1 MTRAEPHHATGDSSS
16 PASLSSVS
24 SSSVSSSS
32 VLKQTAAKEI
42 RRRVFSGEMKP
53 GTKVDQ
59 DALADRLGMSK
70 LPVREALISLAGEG
84 IIETIP
90 RRGAFVAD
98 LAREDI
104 RDHYWMLGVI
114 SGLAAER
121 ASMNL
126 TDDELAELSALATRM
141 ESADDLLALE
151 RLNFGFH
158 RVVNLGARS
167 RRLVAELRLLSGA
180 IPDGFFDSH
189 PESVASSLRDHREI
203 VDALASRS
211 PGMARTLTEGHFLRG
226 GHRAVALL
234 EERGFW
240 A

>member
-1 MTRAEPHHATGDSSS
+1 MTSSS
-16 PASLSSVS
+16 TTDSTSA
-24 SSSVSSSS
+24 
-32 VLKQTAAKEI
+32 VLKQIAAREI
-42 RRRVFSGEMKP
+42 RRQVFAGEMTP
-53 GTKVDQ
+53 GAKVDQ
-59 DALADRLGMSK
+59 DAIAEQLGMSK

-98 LAREDI
+98 LSRDDI

-121 ASMNL
+121 ASANL
-126 TDDELAELSALATRM
+126 SDDDLAELRELSRQM
-141 ESADDLLALE
+141 ESTRHLVEIE
-151 RLNFGFH
+151 RLNFRFH
-158 RVVNLGARS
+158 RLINLGTRS
-167 RRLVAELRLLSGA
+167 RRLIAELKLLSGA

-234 EERGFW
+234 EARGFW

>member
-1 MTRAEPHHATGDSSS
+1 MRVEEAVVAQPVGGR
-16 PASLSSVS
+16 SVEAA
-24 SSSVSSSS
+24 SS
-32 VLKQTAAKEI
+32 VLKQIAAQEI
-42 RRRVFSGEMKP
+42 RRMVFAGEMRP

-59 DALADRLGMSK
+59 DAVAESLGMSK
-70 LPVREALISLAGEG
+70 LPVREALISLSGEG

-98 LAREDI
+98 LSREDI

-121 ASMNL
+121 ASATL
-126 TDDELAELSALATRM
+126 SDADLDELRVLATEM
-141 ESADDLLALE
+141 EETTDLLEIE
-151 RLNFGFH
+151 RLNFRFH
-158 RVVNLGARS
+158 RLINLGTRS
-167 RRLVAELRLLSGA
+167 RRLIAELKLLSGA
-180 IPDGFFDSH
+180 IPSGFFDSH
-189 PESVASSLRDHREI
+189 PDSVASSLRDHREI
-203 VDALASRS
+203 VDALAGRS

-240 A
+240 R

>member
-1 MTRAEPHHATGDSSS
+1 M
-16 PASLSSVS
+16 SVS
-24 SSSVSSSS
+24 ARMPPTTGASDASST
-32 VLKQTAAKEI
+32 VLKQSAAAEI
-42 RRRVFSGEMKP
+42 RRRVFAGEIRP

-59 DALADRLGMSK
+59 DAIAEHLGISK
-70 LPVREALISLAGEG
+70 LPVREALISLASEG

-98 LAREDI
+98 LSREDI

-121 ASMNL
+121 ACANI
-126 TDDELAELSALATRM
+126 TDDELGELSDRATDM
-141 ESADDLLALE
+141 EATEDLYALE
-151 RLNFGFH
+151 HLNVGFH
-158 RVVNLGARS
+158 RVINRGARS
-167 RRLVAELRLLSGA
+167 RRLLAELRLLSGA
-180 IPDGFFDSH
+180 IPHGFFDTH
-189 PESVASSLRDHREI
+189 PDAVASSLRDHREI
-203 VDALASRS
+203 VDALTSRS

-234 EERGFW
+234 EARGFW